1 MMSDADNWEQ
11 LQALFHLAE
20 ETPEPELGALLEGA
34 CADPELRQRA
44 LELILAARTEDPA
57 VDDAR
62 RAIQIDRIGP
72 YRVLR
77 HLGSGGIGSVYL
89 VERMVGGTVQRTA
102 LKMLS
107 LHAAGSF
114 FVDRFAREQ
123 HILGSLDHPNIA
135 RMLDAG
141 QTDSGQPYMVME
153 YVDGVHLDV
162 YCDDRALSVD
172 PRLQLFLRIC
182 DAVAYAHR
190 NLIVHLDLKPSNILV
205 TKAEGVVKLLD
216 FGTSKL
222 IKPDSLLTTTV
233 MATPAYAS
241 PEQLLNEA
249 VTTAC
254 DVYALGAILF
264 ELLSGRRPN
273 QDSSVAVMIE
283 RSLRELP
290 PESLPD
296 AVTAGAAATRG
307 LTQTRLR
314 SQLMGDLAT
323 IVRKCLTP
331 RPKDRYASVDALITD
346 LERYRSG
353 RPILARSQTTTY
365 RISKFVRRN
374 RKSVI
379 AASLALLLIVSS
391 LGYAFWRQEQ
401 ALRAGARAL
410 QMQMF
415 MSELFKLAN
424 TSYMGKP
431 AATVPEFLRLGVK
444 VLPDLIQD
452 PADRRAALMSLAKS
466 MYEDAD
472 YKDAQPVF
480 AQVIESAKSSGDVAS
495 EAEAEAYAGKIGYQ
509 VGETERGEVLAAH
522 ALSLIHAS
530 GVMPSVR
537 IYIETFYAQNR
548 ENEGF
553 RTDQNLSLMQAAF
566 DESRSQHVPENQ
578 LAYVEL
584 NLAELLGPRGRM
596 PDEDRLTQEAIS
608 IYARE
613 PYAVCDQAEA
623 NEELALVHN
632 QVKDWAG
639 SLALVTKA
647 YEGYQRCAGQDSLKA
662 LEVQGYMAAAML
674 RMNQVK
680 QVIPMLEASL
690 PKWIKLSGPD
700 SDELATPLLFLA
712 KAYIIDQQYEKA
724 ETTAA
729 NLVRVEAG
737 KINPL
742 SAQMGVCQTAW
753 AQALAGQ
760 RKDREA
766 LLHAELAEKAFA
778 TENSE
783 APGTRNNALQAHE
796 LLLILQAKVSGKQPE
811 DNLNPVAKN

>member
-1 MMSDADNWEQ
+1 MTSDSEDWEQ
-11 LQALFHLAE
+11 LQALFHLAG
-20 ETPEPELGALLEGA
+20 ETPDAEVEALLAGA
-34 CADPELRQRA
+34 CADPQLRQRA
-44 LELILAARTEDPA
+44 FELIVAARIEPGQQDAGATPA
-57 VDDAR
+57 TS
-62 RAIQIDRIGP
+62 DRIGP
-72 YRVLR
+72 YTIVR

-89 VERMVGGTVQRTA
+89 AERLMGGTVQRTA
-102 LKMLS
+102 LKMLAR
-107 LHAAGSF
+107 HAAGSF
-114 FVDRFAREQ
+114 FVDRFLREQ
-123 HILGSLDHPNIA
+123 HILGSLEHPNIT

-141 QTDSGQPYMVME
+141 LTVDGQPYLVME
-153 YVDGVHLDV
+153 YVDGVHIDL
-162 YCDDRALSVD
+162 YCDSHELGVD
-172 PRLQLFLRIC
+172 ERVQLFLRVC

-205 TKAEGVVKLLD
+205 AGSEGTVKLLD

-241 PEQLLNEA
+241 PEQLLNEG

-254 DVYALGAILF
+254 DVYALGAVLF

-273 QDSSVAVMIE
+273 QDSSVAIMIE

-290 PESLPD
+290 PESLPE
-296 AVTAGAAATRG
+296 AVTPSAAAARG
-307 LTQTRLR
+307 TTETRLR
-314 SQLMGDLAT
+314 NHLTGDLET
-323 IVRKCLTP
+323 IVAKCLTP
-331 RPKDRYASVDALITD
+331 RPRDRYASVDALVTD

-353 RPILARSQTTTY
+353 RPIFARPQTTTY

-374 RKSVI
+374 RNSVV
-379 AASLALLLIVSS
+379 AASLALLLIVFSIS
-391 LGYAFWRQEQ
+391 YAVWRQEQ
-401 ALRAGARAL
+401 ALRAGQRAL
-410 QMQMF
+410 QMQTF
-415 MSELFKLAN
+415 MAELFKLAN

-431 AATVPEFLRLGVK
+431 AATVPELLQLGVK
-444 VLPDLIQD
+444 VLPDLIHD
-452 PADRRAALMSLAKS
+452 PADQRAALMSLARS
-466 MYEDAD
+466 MYEDSD
-472 YKDAQPVF
+472 YPDAQPVF
-480 AQVIESAKSSGDVAS
+480 AHVIASAKSSGDLAS
-495 EAEAEAYAGKIGYQ
+495 EAEAEAYAGKIAFQ
-509 VGETERGEVLAAH
+509 LGETDRGEVLAAH
-522 ALSLIHAS
+522 ALSLIHAP
-530 GVMPSVR
+530 GVTPSVR

-553 RTDQNLSLMQAAF
+553 RTDQNLSLMQAAL

-584 NLAELLGPRGRM
+584 NLAQLLGPRGHF
-596 PDEDRLTQEAIS
+596 PDEDRLTQEAIN

-613 PYAVCDQAEA
+613 PYAVCDQADA

-639 SLALVTKA
+639 SLALITKA
-647 YEGYQRCAGQDSLKA
+647 YEGYKRCAGEDSLKA

-712 KAYIIDQQYEKA
+712 KAYVLDHQYEKA
-724 ETTAA
+724 ETTAS

-760 RKDREA
+760 HKDREA
-766 LLHAELAEKAFA
+766 LVHAELADTAFA
-778 TENSE
+778 AEGSKS
-783 APGTRNNALQAHE
+783 PGTQNNALQAHQ
-796 LLLILQAKVSGKQPE
+796 LLLGLRARAAIPAAERQGGAAQK
-811 DNLNPVAKN
+811 